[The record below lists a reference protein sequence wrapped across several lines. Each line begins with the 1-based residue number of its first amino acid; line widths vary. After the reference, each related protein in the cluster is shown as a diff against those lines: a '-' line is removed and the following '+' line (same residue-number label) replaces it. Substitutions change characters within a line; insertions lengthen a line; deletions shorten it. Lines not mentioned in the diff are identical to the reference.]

1 MAALLGIS
9 CLENFGETD
18 LFGLFMCQK
27 LIEWEETQPLSL
39 ISGRKV
45 EQRRSETG
53 SPLRQDAYPDGS
65 S

>member
-18 LFGLFMCQK
+18 LFGLFMCHK
-27 LIEWEETQPLSL
+27 LIEWEGTQPLSL
-39 ISGRKV
+39 ISARKV
-45 EQRRSETG
+45 EKWRPETG
-53 SPLRQDAYPDGS
+53 SSLRQDAYPEGS